1 MGRPGDTMMMPPPG
15 PPTSSTT
22 GSASSSTDDSATS
35 ASAETTT
42 SATGSAETS
51 SSSSTGPSCGVEGC
65 TDLDILLVVDNS
77 DSMSQWLV
85 PLGNSLPDLFD
96 LFEQQLSDVCSFH
109 IGIANAEQMPQDNS
123 ADCQFSGALVQRLEA
138 CGGQKGDLPYYSEAD
153 GSAADAF
160 AALQCT
166 FIQQGFGGD
175 DDERMLD
182 AMLGSLDPANSAAG
196 ACNEGFR
203 RPEAELVLIFI
214 SDENDPTPM
223 DEQDTV
229 AEVFA
234 SYVDPGLVA
243 FISVVGDPENE
254 EPQCQWVPDEE
265 EGTGAEVP
273 SALNGFLAL
282 SGIPLSQQSRIDIC
296 ERASY
301 DFSRA
306 FEVFST
312 VCGSG

>member
-1 MGRPGDTMMMPPPG
+1 MGRPGDTTMMPLPQPPSSGTAG
-15 PPTSSTT
+15 P
-22 GSASSSTDDSATS
+22 ASSSTDDSASS
-35 ASAETTT
+35 ASAETTS
-42 SATGSAETS
+42 SATDSTDTGST
-51 SSSSTGPSCGVEGC
+51 STGPSCGANGC

-77 DSMSQWLV
+77 DSMSQWLA

-96 LFEQQLSDVCSFH
+96 LFEQELSEVCSFH
-109 IGIANAEQMPQDNS
+109 IGIANAEQMPQTNS

-138 CGGQKGDLPYYSEAD
+138 CGGQEGDVPYYSEAE

-175 DDERMLD
+175 EDERMLG
-182 AMLGSLDPANSAAG
+182 AMLGALDPVNSAQG

-203 RPEAELVLIFI
+203 RPDAELVLIYI

-229 AEVFA
+229 AELFGGF
-234 SYVDPGLVA
+234 VDPGLVA
-243 FISVVGDPENE
+243 FISVVGDPDNE
-254 EPQCQWVPDEE
+254 APQCQWVPDGD
-265 EGTGAEVP
+265 EGTGAELS

-282 SGIPLSQQSRIDIC
+282 SGIPLSQQARIDIC

-312 VCGSG
+312 VCDSD